1 MILLTRRLKFT
12 KGAIAFSQFPWRG
25 VQITVEQHTHP
36 ALRVD
41 AAASGDLL
49 KRKIAAF
56 HKPAGMF
63 HTDALQEIGKSVTGF
78 LCENMQET

>member
-1 MILLTRRLKFT
+1 MILLTRRLKFA
-12 KGAIAFSQFPWRG
+12 KGAIAFAQFSRGG
-25 VQITVEQHTHP
+25 VQIAVEQHTHP

-41 AAASGDLL
+41 AAAPGDLI

-63 HTDALQEIGKSVTGF
+63 HTHALQKIGKTVTGF